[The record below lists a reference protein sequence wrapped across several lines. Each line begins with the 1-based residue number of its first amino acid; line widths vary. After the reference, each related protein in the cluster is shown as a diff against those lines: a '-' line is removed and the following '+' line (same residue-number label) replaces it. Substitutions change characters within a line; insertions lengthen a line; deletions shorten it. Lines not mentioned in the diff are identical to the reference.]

1 MQESIELVDILQKYK
16 EASRKKINRSKKQ
29 VFNEVKKRVGKK
41 LILKAL
47 LCIFILKASIFL
59 VHWNKSMFTL
69 YLQIPSKSKAY
80 ILIIMIT

>member
-1 MQESIELVDILQKYK
+1 MQKLPTITHLLFVDDSILYCKATMQESIELVDILQKYK

-59 VHWNKSMFTL
+59 VH
-69 YLQIPSKSKAY
+69 
-80 ILIIMIT
+80 